1 MKLLKFNPLAPL
13 LGLLILLGS
22 CAINTAPEVKV
33 EEGYVLGTTYQISY
47 DAIKYSL
54 LVKQKIQTILE
65 ALNQSLSIYLP
76 TSDLSSINQ
85 GDSSKVI
92 DQYFQHVY
100 TTAKDVWR
108 QTDGYFDPTIGGLI
122 DAWGF
127 GSDAPIGNMGNN
139 EVDSLMEYIG
149 FGKVYLSNDNRI
161 IRENINTKLNFNALL
176 KGYAV
181 DLIARTLDG
190 FGVKNYVIALGG
202 EVMVK
207 GDKEFAKKT
216 KNWVV
221 AIESPIQTK
230 KQDVFIAK
238 VQLKNKAM
246 ATSGNYRKFRVDP
259 ISKEHYVHIVDPH
272 TGYPKKSNVLSVAV
286 VADQCIIAD
295 AYATALMVMP
305 FEKTKAFLKQNS
317 EIEAYIIVADKDGDL
332 SEYKTKGFQDLLQH

>member
-1 MKLLKFNPLAPL
+1 MELLKFNPLTPL
-13 LGLLILLGS
+13 LGFLLLFGS
-22 CAINTAPEVKV
+22 CALDNTSEIKV

-47 DAIKYSL
+47 DAIKDSL
-54 LVKQKIQTILE
+54 LVKQQIQSIFDDI
-65 ALNQSLSIYLP
+65 NRSLSTYLP
-76 TSDLSSINQ
+76 TSDLSAINK

-92 DQYFQHVY
+92 DLYFKEVY
-100 TTAKDVWR
+100 ITAKDIWR

-127 GSDAPIGNMGNN
+127 GSDLPIRGIGSS

-161 IRENINTKLNFNALL
+161 IKENANTKLNFNALL
-176 KGYAV
+176 KGYTV
-181 DLIARTLDG
+181 DLIARVLESN
-190 FGVKNYVIALGG
+190 GVKNYVIALGG
-202 EVMVK
+202 EVLVK
-207 GDKEFAKKT
+207 GDKEFANKI

-238 VQLKNKAM
+238 VQLKNRAM

-259 ISKEHYVHIVDPH
+259 ITKEHYVHIVDPH

-286 VADQCIIAD
+286 VADQCVIAD

-305 FEKTKAFLKQNS
+305 FEKTKAFLKKNS
-317 EIEAYIIVADKDGDL
+317 GIEAYIIVADKDGDL
-332 SEYKTKGFQDLLQH
+332 SEYKTKGFQDLLQN

>member
-1 MKLLKFNPLAPL
+1 MELLRFNPFTPF
-13 LGLLILLGS
+13 LGLLLLLGGCS
-22 CAINTAPEVKV
+22 MDRASEVKI

-47 DAIKYSL
+47 DAIEDSL
-54 LVKQKIQTILE
+54 MVKKQIQAVFDDI
-65 ALNQSLSIYLP
+65 NRSLSTYLP
-76 TSDLSSINQ
+76 TSDISAINQ

-92 DQYFQHVY
+92 DQYFKEAY

-127 GSDAPIGNMGNN
+127 GSEMPIRGIGSS
-139 EVDSLMEYIG
+139 EVDSLMDYIG
-149 FGKVYLSNDNRI
+149 FGRVYLSDDDRI
-161 IRENINTKLNFNALL
+161 IREHINTKLNFNALL
-176 KGYAV
+176 KGYTV
-181 DLIARTLDG
+181 DLIARVFDANG
-190 FGVKNYVIALGG
+190 IENYVIALGG

-207 GDKEFAKKT
+207 GDKEFANKT

-286 VADQCIIAD
+286 VADKCIIAD

-305 FEKTKAFLKQNS
+305 FEKTKALLKENPG
-317 EIEAYIIVADKDGDL
+317 IEAYIIVADKDGDL
-332 SEYKTKGFQDLLQH
+332 SEYKTKGFQELLQN